1 MTKLQLKQ
9 IIKEC
14 IKEIKQSNE
23 SFGVYQ
29 GKVDPL
35 KSFYDRLKKDPILIR
50 KKIYVQLLD
59 KVSGYPSSIKI
70 SGPQTAYGDY
80 LLFDSIKFHG
90 VSSDGENKYE
100 VTDVSPDGTKGG
112 KKTIT
117 DENGVMSMVYKRI
130 YDIQSR
136 R

>member
-14 IKEIKQSNE
+14 IKEIKQANE
-23 SFGVYQ
+23 SFGTYQ
-29 GKVDPL
+29 EKNDPL
-35 KSFYDRLKKDPILIR
+35 KSLYDRLKKDPMLIR
-50 KKIYVQLLD
+50 KKISVQLFD
-59 KVSGYPSSIKI
+59 QVSGHPPEIALH
-70 SGPQTAYGDY
+70 GPETAYGSY

-100 VTDVSPDGTKGG
+100 VTDVTYRGG

>member
-1 MTKLQLKQ
+1 MTRPQLKQ
-9 IIKEC
+9 LIREC
-14 IKEIKQSNE
+14 IKEIRDTNE
-23 SFGVYQ
+23 SFGTYQ
-29 GKVDPL
+29 EKGEPIKGL
-35 KSFYDRLKKDPILIR
+35 YNKLKKDPIIIR

-59 KVSGYPSSIKI
+59 QVSGYQSSIKI
-70 SGPQTAYGDY
+70 SGPQTAYGDD
-80 LLFDSIKFHG
+80 LLFDSIKFYG

-117 DENGVMSMVYKRI
+117 DENGVVSMVYKRI
-130 YDIQSR
+130 YDMQSR